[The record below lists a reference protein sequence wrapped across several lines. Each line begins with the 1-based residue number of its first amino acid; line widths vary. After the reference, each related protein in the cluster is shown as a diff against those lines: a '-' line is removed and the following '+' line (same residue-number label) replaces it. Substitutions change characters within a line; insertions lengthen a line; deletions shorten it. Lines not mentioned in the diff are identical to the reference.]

1 MTHGEIAARRHP
13 ETLPDWIT
21 WPAITLIAASFGIR
35 WAAMVQHEF
44 GVVFTTL
51 VFDAAWL
58 LPLWIVSTV
67 PIERFRKLRVPR
79 PPLPQLVLKISLRLA
94 VAAKPPGAQILDPTV
109 REARRRS
116 HTTAKASPQSA
127 TPTSV
132 PACGRPSLTVGSR
145 NESSVPPWLNRCPLT
160 P

>member
-1 MTHGEIAARRHP
+1 MTHGETAAHRHP

-21 WPAITLIAASFGIR
+21 WPAIILIAASFGIR

-67 PIERFRKLRVPR
+67 PVERFRKLRVPR

-94 VAAKPPGAQILDPTV
+94 VATAAGFGTFVWVNWGPFAAPIAAGTAYAMIAVAVVASAVNL
-109 REARRRS
+109 RNGSAR
-116 HTTAKASPQSA
+116 
-127 TPTSV
+127 
-132 PACGRPSLTVGSR
+132 
-145 NESSVPPWLNRCPLT
+145 
-160 P
+160 